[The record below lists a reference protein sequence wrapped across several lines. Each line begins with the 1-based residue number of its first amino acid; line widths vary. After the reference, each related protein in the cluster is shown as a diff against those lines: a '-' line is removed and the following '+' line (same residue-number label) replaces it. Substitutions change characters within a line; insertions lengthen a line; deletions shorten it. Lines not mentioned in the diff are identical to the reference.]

1 MISLMVPWRK
11 AIVADF
17 FWEKRRLDSL
27 LHLNATDSLLDPPL
41 RILQWWDLTMK
52 ESRIEPK
59 LWTVLKE
66 GYTLKLFSKDLVAGI
81 LVGIVA
87 LPLSIALAIASG
99 VKPEQG
105 LYTAVVAG
113 FLIAVFSGSRV
124 QIGGPTGAFIV
135 LVYNTVQQFGY
146 GGLAVA
152 TMLAGALL
160 LIMGLFRFGEVI
172 KFIPYPVTVGFTCG
186 IAILIFTTQIRDF
199 FGLQMA
205 APPAE
210 FHEKIIAYAEHA
222 GSVNLSALGLGVAAL
237 AIIFLWPKVTRRVP
251 GSLIAILVLTAAAQ
265 LLGLPVETIG
275 SRFGSVPNTL
285 PMPHMPDIPWR
296 DLPKLFQP
304 AFAIAL
310 LAGIESLLSAVV
322 ADGMTGRRHRSN
334 TELVAQG
341 IANLVSPLFGGLPAT
356 GAIARTATNIKN
368 GGQTPVAGMIH
379 AVTLLLIMMAFGKW
393 AVLIPMPVL
402 AAILM
407 KVSLDMAEWHLFVR
421 LLKASRGDVL
431 ILVSTF
437 SLTVLVD
444 LTLAIESGVILA
456 AFLFMHRMS
465 EATQLGFVTDE
476 LSEGE
481 GDDPNAIQ
489 TKDVP
494 EGVEVFEIYGPFFF
508 GAADRFKDEM
518 RRMEKPPRVLILRMR
533 HVPTI
538 DATGL
543 QALEDLWQKSQKQGT
558 ALVLSGVQEKPW
570 MQLEQA
576 GLYYRIG
583 PQNVHN
589 DIDAALDHARGLLAL
604 DLKKVVAK

>member
-1 MISLMVPWRK
+1 
-11 AIVADF
+11 
-17 FWEKRRLDSL
+17 
-27 LHLNATDSLLDPPL
+27 
-41 RILQWWDLTMK
+41 MK
-52 ESRIEPK
+52 ETRIEPK

-66 GYTLKLFSKDLVAGI
+66 GYSLPLFGKDLVAGI

-105 LYTAVVAG
+105 LYTAVIAG

-152 TMLAGALL
+152 TLLAGALL
-160 LIMGLFRFGEVI
+160 VVMGLMRFGEVI

-199 FGLQMA
+199 FGLEMA

-210 FHEKIIAYAEHA
+210 FHEKIMAYAEHA
-222 GSVNLSALGLGVAAL
+222 GSINLSALSLGAAAL
-237 AIIFLWPKVTRRVP
+237 AIIFLWPRVTRRIP
-251 GSLIAILVLTAAAQ
+251 GSLVAILVLTPLVQ
-265 LLGLPVETIG
+265 VLHLPVDTIG
-275 SRFGSVPNTL
+275 SRFGSVPTHL
-285 PMPHMPDIPWR
+285 PMPGLPDIPWR

-341 IANLVSPLFGGLPAT
+341 IANMISPLFGGIPAT

-379 AVTLLLIMMAFGKW
+379 AVTLLLIMMAFGRW
-393 AVLIPMPVL
+393 AVLIPMPIL
-402 AAILM
+402 AAILI
-407 KVSLDMAEWHLFVR
+407 KVSFDMAEWHLFFR
-421 LLKASRGDVL
+421 LLRSSAGDVL

-437 SLTVLVD
+437 LLTVLVD
-444 LTLAIESGVILA
+444 LTVAIESGVVLA
-456 AFLFMHRMS
+456 AFLFMHRMA
-465 EATQLGFVTDE
+465 EATQVGFVTDDLGGADDE
-476 LSEGE
+476 A
-481 GDDPNAIQ
+481 DPNSIRTRA
-489 TKDVP
+489 VP

-518 RRMEKPPRVLILRMR
+518 RRLEKPPRVLILRMR

-543 QALEDLWQKSQKQGT
+543 QALEDLWRKGQKQGT
-558 ALVLSGVQEKPW
+558 TLVLSGVQEKPW
-570 MQLEQA
+570 QQLEQA

-583 PQNVHN
+583 PHHVHAN
-589 DIDAALDHARGLLAL
+589 LDAALADARELVGRS
-604 DLKKVVAK
+604 